1 LRNLAE
7 LQIGESLEDVQLKP
21 VSRLDLIKYAGASGD
36 YNPIHT
42 IDEEA
47 KKAGLPGIIAHGMW
61 TMGNLAKLF
70 TPYYEE
76 GFIQDYT
83 IRFKGMV
90 FLNDVITLKATLD
103 ETSENKMNFKVI
115 AVNQAGNEVIKGS
128 VLFHKYDK
136 GKGFAIAKQGLK
148 EYR

>member
-1 LRNLAE
+1 MSSLAE
-7 LQIGESLEDVQLKP
+7 LKVGEALKEIQLDP
-21 VSRLDLIKYAGASGD
+21 VDRITLIKYAGASGD

-70 TPYYEE
+70 TEFYEE
-76 GFIQDYT
+76 GFIQDYR

-90 FLNDVITLKATLD
+90 FLNDVVTLQAELA
-103 ETSENKMNFKVI
+103 EENENILTFKVR
-115 AVNQAGNEVIKGS
+115 AVNQNGNEVIKGD
-128 VLFHKYDK
+128 VLYHRY
-136 GKGFAIAKQGLK
+136 AS
-148 EYR
+148 

>member
-1 LRNLAE
+1 MSLLTG
-7 LQIGESLEDVQLKP
+7 LQVGDTLQEIVLSP

-42 IDEEA
+42 IDDEA

-70 TPYYEE
+70 TPFHEE
-76 GFIQDYT
+76 GHLQDYS

-90 FLNDVITLKATLD
+90 FLNDVITLTAKL
-103 ETSENKMNFKVI
+103 EENND
-115 AVNQAGNEVIKGS
+115 NQLKFSVAALNQHGKEVIVGS
-128 VLFHKYDK
+128 AVFVKY
-136 GKGFAIAKQGLK
+136 
-148 EYR
+148 E

>member
-1 LRNLAE
+1 LKKIAE
-7 LQIGESLEDVQLKP
+7 LQIGASLEDVQLNP

-61 TMGNLAKLF
+61 TMGNLSKLF
-70 TPYYEE
+70 TSYYEE
-76 GFIQDYT
+76 GFIQDYS

-90 FLNDVITLKATLD
+90 FLNDVITLKATL
-103 ETSENKMNFKVI
+103 EEKMGNQLRFNVL
-115 AVNQAGNEVIKGS
+115 AVNQNGNEVLKGE
-128 VLFHKYDK
+128 VLFKTFTGTDITHI
-136 GKGFAIAKQGLK
+136 F
-148 EYR
+148 

>member
-1 LRNLAE
+1 MSTLAD
-7 LQIGESLEDVQLKP
+7 LKAGDSLKEIQLEP
-21 VSRLDLIKYAGASGD
+21 VDRITLIKYAGASGD

-70 TPYYEE
+70 TDYYEE

-90 FLNDVITLKATLD
+90 FLNDVVTLQAELA
-103 ETSENKMNFKVI
+103 EENDNIMRFQVR
-115 AVNQAGNEVIKGS
+115 AVNQNGNEVIKGDVFYQLYAS
-128 VLFHKYDK
+128 
-136 GKGFAIAKQGLK
+136 
-148 EYR
+148 

>member
-1 LRNLAE
+1 MSSLAE
-7 LQIGESLEDVQLKP
+7 LKVGESLKEVQLDP
-21 VSRLDLIKYAGASGD
+21 VDRITLIKYAGASGD

-70 TPYYEE
+70 TEFYEE

-90 FLNDVITLKATLD
+90 FLNDVVTLKAELA
-103 ETSENKMNFKVI
+103 EENENNLRFNVR
-115 AVNQAGNEVIKGS
+115 AVNQNGNEVIKGD
-128 VLFHKYDK
+128 VLYHRY
-136 GKGFAIAKQGLK
+136 AS
-148 EYR
+148 

>member
-1 LRNLAE
+1 MTVKTLSE
-7 LQIGESLEDVQLKP
+7 LQAGEALPNIELKP

-47 KKAGLPGIIAHGMW
+47 TKAGLPGIIAHGMW

-70 TPYYEE
+70 TPFYHE
-76 GFIQDYT
+76 GFVKEYK

-90 FLNDVITLKATLD
+90 FLEDVITLKAVAKERTIDGLY
-103 ETSENKMNFKVI
+103 FKVE
-115 AVNQAGNEVIKGS
+115 AVNQNEKPVLVGN
-128 VLFHKYDK
+128 VLF
-136 GKGFAIAKQGLK
+136 GLY
-148 EYR
+148 E